1 MLGDLAVVVGGGVAL
16 GCAWR
21 IGQWEDLEKPDRGE
35 EGTVVETSRPS
46 KVQVQEI
53 EVFTC
58 VKLLM
63 YFFKN

>member
-1 MLGDLAVVVGGGVAL
+1 MAL